1 MDHPLVSSLRQ
12 ALGADGVRTGEAI
25 EPRRLRDWA
34 VAAPAGVA
42 PLALVL
48 PRDTAGVAAALRACH
63 AARVPVV
70 AQGGLTGLAGG
81 ATPVVDGC
89 VLLSLERMRAIEHI
103 SALDA
108 TLTAQA
114 GVLLESAQAAA
125 HEAGWLLPLDI
136 GARGSCT
143 LGGNVATNAG
153 GNRVLRYGMARDL
166 VLGLEVVL
174 ADGTVIESLG
184 RMQKNNAGYDLKQ
197 LFIGSEGTL
206 GVVTRVV
213 LRLFPLPRGTHTALC
228 AVAGLAQAGEL
239 LNAARQ
245 GLGGQLSAFE
255 LMLPT
260 FYELATGAA
269 PQRAPLP
276 AGHGAY
282 VLLEASGFDPDTD
295 GERFGQLLERQLESG
310 VVEDAVI
317 AHSLHDAQAL
327 WAVREASG
335 HFLPALGERIGFDI
349 SVPTSAIEAFAADC
363 LPQLERR
370 WSGST
375 VVCFG
380 HMADG
385 NLHLVVR
392 TPEAAQPVHAVE
404 TLVYGCVRNAHGSVA
419 AEHGVG
425 LHRREW
431 LGHTRTPAEIELM
444 RRVKTMLDP
453 LGLLNP
459 GKLL

>member
-1 MDHPLVSSLRQ
+1 MDTMDIVSSLR
-12 ALGADGVRTGEAI
+12 AAVGDDSVRTGEGI

-34 VAAPAGVA
+34 IAAEPGVV
-42 PLALVL
+42 PVALVL
-48 PRDTAGVAAALRACH
+48 PRDTADVAATMRACH

-70 AQGGLTGLAGG
+70 VQGGLTGLAGG
-81 ATPVVDGC
+81 ATPVHGC
-89 VLLSLERMRAIEHI
+89 VLLSLERMRAIERI
-103 SALDA
+103 DALDA

-114 GVLLESAQAAA
+114 GVTLQSAQEAAQA
-125 HEAGWLLPLDI
+125 AGWLLPLDI

-153 GNRVLRYGMARDL
+153 GNRVLRYGTTRDL
-166 VLGLEVVL
+166 LLGLEVVL

-184 RMQKNNAGYDLKQ
+184 RMQKDNAGYDLKQ
-197 LFIGSEGTL
+197 LFVGSEGTL

-213 LRLFPLPRGTHTALC
+213 MRLFPLPRTTQTALC
-228 AVAGLAQAGEL
+228 AVDGIEAAGEL
-239 LNAARQ
+239 LGAARRA
-245 GLGGQLSAFE
+245 LGGQLSAFE

-260 FYELATGAA
+260 FWRLATASA
-269 PQRAPLP
+269 SRAPLA

-282 VLLEASGFDPDTD
+282 VLIDASGFDEAAD
-295 GERFGQLLERQLESG
+295 GPRFEQWLQAQMEAG
-310 VVEDAVI
+310 VVRDA
-317 AHSLHDAQAL
+317 ALAQSLQDAAGL
-327 WAVREASG
+327 WAVREAGS

-349 SVPTSAIEAFAADC
+349 SVPPGGIAAFAADC
-363 LPQLERR
+363 LPRIDSH
-370 WSGST
+370 WPGST
-375 VVCFG
+375 AVCFG

-392 TPEAAQPVHAVE
+392 TPDAVQPVHAVE
-404 TLVYGCVRNAHGSVA
+404 SLVYGCVRAAGGSVA

-431 LGHTRTPAEIELM
+431 LGHTRTSEALALM
-444 RRVKTMLDP
+444 RRLKDMLDP

-459 GKLL
+459 GKVL